1 MLITPHLHRQQRC
14 LQMDNRTIAARQP
27 VIDLVAADIAPLAP
41 VLPIVIPVNYGYGP
55 ALPQALVD
63 PDSTHDPFK
72 GHTPQLWQDYPFQLV
87 AQSLAVDADGQP
99 VSVDALWADPKA
111 SCWSQTEGYYLFDN
125 EGEPSSYLRD
135 VMKRLREVQEAI
147 EYTRQLVE
155 LLRRCDAL
163 LPGKITHHYLDMP
176 VYRVST
182 KRLGDRLD
190 ALDTHHAGLAMTL
203 AERLEASQE
212 GLVFSDPDS
221 R

>member
-27 VIDLVAADIAPLAP
+27 VIDLVAADISPLAP
-41 VLPIVIPVNYGYGP
+41 VLPIVIPAIYGYGP

-63 PDSTHDPFK
+63 TDSTLDPFK
-72 GHTPQLWQDYPFQLV
+72 GHTPRLWQDYPFQLV

-125 EGEPSSYLRD
+125 QGEPSSYLRD
-135 VMKRLREVQEAI
+135 VMKRLREVQEAV
-147 EYTRQLVE
+147 EYTRHLVD

-163 LPGKITHHYLDMP
+163 LPGQITHHYLDMS
-176 VYRVST
+176 VYRVT
-182 KRLGDRLD
+182 TEGLGDRLD
-190 ALDTHHAGLAMTL
+190 ALDEPHAHMAMLLADQ
-203 AERLEASQE
+203 LETSQE
-212 GLVFSDPDS
+212 GLVFSEPS
-221 R
+221 WT